1 MYVAADRRECT
12 IKNEIMSKNRTP
24 ILPEST
30 GEPIKT
36 NLNQLDRIK
45 AYYIEKQELSPEDEE
60 YRLTLSNVNHWLEL
74 GSTMAE
80 AREALEK
87 DEDYPPSE
95 ANKIVS
101 DALELYGNIA
111 ISNKEGLR
119 NLLTNHF
126 LRLAKKA
133 EEESNLFVAGQ
144 NYERAVRLNNL
155 HEVQET
161 TQKGRRVQMSYTR
174 NPEAL
179 KNQNKE
185 EKEAG

>member
-1 MYVAADRRECT
+1 
-12 IKNEIMSKNRTP
+12 MSKKTKP
-24 ILPEST
+24 LLPEST

-45 AYYIEKQELSPEDEE
+45 AYYIEKQELSPEDED
-60 YRLTLSNVNHWLEL
+60 YRLVLASVHHWLEL

-80 AREALEK
+80 VRATLET
-87 DEDYPPSE
+87 DDGYPPSV
-95 ANKIVS
+95 ANNIVS

-111 ISNKEGLR
+111 LSNKEGLR

-133 EEESNLFVAGQ
+133 EEESNLYVAGQ

-161 TQKGRRVQMSYTR
+161 NQKGRRVQMSYTR
-174 NPEAL
+174 DPEAL
-179 KNQNKE
+179 KNQNRE